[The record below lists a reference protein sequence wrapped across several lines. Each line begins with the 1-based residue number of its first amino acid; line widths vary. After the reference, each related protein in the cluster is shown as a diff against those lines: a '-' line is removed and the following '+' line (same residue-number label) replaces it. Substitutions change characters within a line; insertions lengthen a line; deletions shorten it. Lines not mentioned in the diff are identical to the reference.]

1 MAHIQPLQALRYT
14 PYAGEFNQL
23 VAPAHDI
30 LDSGEREY
38 YASQSLY
45 NVVHLTVPEQHSDD
59 RHKFIRYARS
69 AALLSE
75 WRQRGFLRPDE
86 KPCFYRYIQR
96 FKLPGDPKLHE
107 RISISKKD
115 QNRSPLRILG

>member
-75 WRQRGFLRPDE
+75 WNFGIKDIILLKNMTSELIQSLR
-86 KPCFYRYIQR
+86 
-96 FKLPGDPKLHE
+96 
-107 RISISKKD
+107 
-115 QNRSPLRILG
+115 